1 MEYQTDYGVNDHLFF
16 DRPLISAPDYTVS
29 LDRPYIIKGL
39 LLTGQVSML
48 AGPPNIG
55 KSSVISCLAANVAL
69 GRNIGPLRVKRS
81 LVLYVAAEDPEGIAE
96 RTAGYW
102 IEAPGDIAHFYILGC
117 SVDLTDAAVMAEF
130 KRQTAKLKAR
140 VGAEQLLIIFD
151 TLNLCI
157 GDSDENSSRDMGTAV
172 ANPRETA
179 RDLNAHVM
187 LVHHTSAA
195 DQGKARGSSALPAN
209 IDTLLM
215 LRRVE
220 EQDDTS
226 IVILTQEKQRSMRK
240 GPPLVFENSSIT
252 LGHDRD
258 GDAHTTAISRY
269 AEPTPAFWERIKS
282 RRSSGSTNEE
292 RAEEVLRVLRALHA
306 KTPNTSHEAK
316 VIGARVGEA
325 FEQVRSNPDSL
336 RKAVKRALDA
346 LIADGKVEAVSEGG
360 FRIVTPDT
368 HQDQSNDIIH

>member
-1 MEYQTDYGVNDHLFF
+1 MDYQNDGGFTDHLFLG
-16 DRPLISAPDYTVS
+16 RPLISAPDYIVP
-29 LDRPYIIKGL
+29 LDRPYVIKGL

-69 GRNIGPLRVKRS
+69 GRNIGPWRVKRS

-96 RTAGYW
+96 RTAGHW
-102 IEAPGDIAHFYILGC
+102 MEAPGDISHFYILGC
-117 SVDLTDAAVMAEF
+117 SADLTDAAVMAEF
-130 KRQTAKLKAR
+130 KRHTAQLKAKT
-140 VGAEQLLIIFD
+140 GADQLLIVFD

-157 GDSDENSSRDMGTAV
+157 GDSDENSSRDMGSAV
-172 ANPRETA
+172 ANPREIA
-179 RDLNAHVM
+179 RDLDAHVM
-187 LVHHTSAA
+187 LVHHTSAG

-220 EQDDTS
+220 EHDDTS
-226 IVILTQEKQRSMRK
+226 IVVLTQEKQRSVRK
-240 GPPLVFENSSIT
+240 GSPLVFENSSIT

-258 GDAHTTAISRY
+258 GDAKTTAISRY
-269 AEPTPAFWERIKS
+269 AEPTPAFWERIKV
-282 RRSSGSTNEE
+282 RRSSGSQNDE

-316 VIGARVGEA
+316 VIAARVGEA

-346 LIADGKVEAVSEGG
+346 LIADGKVEADSEGG
-360 FRIVTPDT
+360 FRVATPAT
-368 HQDQSNDIIH
+368 HPDQSNDIIH